1 MQPQLVIFDFGGVLF
16 QWQPAELLTR
26 VLANRIH
33 SPAEAEHWKTLF
45 FQGYDGDWGQFDRGE
60 IDVATLCRQIAQRT
74 GLSLAE
80 VQAVID
86 AVPAALAPMPDTI
99 ALLRRLKDAGHR
111 LVYLSN
117 MPEPF
122 ARHLEQHHDF
132 LAWFDDGVFSSR
144 VHAAKPDPHIFH
156 LAFERFGVAPAEAVF
171 IDDHPANIDAARAV
185 GLPAL
190 LFTSASTLARD
201 LAHAKLLPLLPLL
214 AS

>member
-1 MQPQLVIFDFGGVLF
+1 MRAQLVIFDFGGVLF

-26 VLANRIH
+26 VLTSRIR
-33 SPAEAEHWKTLF
+33 SPAEADHWKTLF
-45 FQGYDGDWGQFDRGE
+45 FQGYEGDWGQFDRGE
-60 IDVATLCRQIAQRT
+60 IDVATLCRQIAHRT
-74 GLSLAE
+74 GLSRAE

-144 VHAAKPDPHIFH
+144 VHAAKPDARIFH
-156 LAFERFGVAPAEAVF
+156 LAFERFGVAPAQALF
-171 IDDHPANIDAARAV
+171 IDDHPDNIAAARLV

-190 LFTSASTLARD
+190 LFTGAFA
-201 LAHAKLLPLLPLL
+201 LAHDLSQAELLPPVPKTG
-214 AS
+214 